1 MSADDKTIVY
11 GTEDLLTS
19 LCHSVTRVL
28 NVATQTK
35 IHYSAM
41 VQRITKIGLKPD
53 IGCFVL
59 FDGGF
64 SGLGGVELFFRGS
77 DGNLCQVHAQ
87 YGHAR
92 I

>member
-1 MSADDKTIVY
+1 MTPEERGVVY
-11 GTEDLLTS
+11 GTEDVLTS
-19 LCHSVTRVL
+19 LCNSVVRVL
-28 NVATQTK
+28 NVATQSK
-35 IHYSAM
+35 LHFSAM

-64 SGLGGVELFFRGS
+64 SGLVVLNF
-77 DGNLCQVHAQ
+77 DGDTALE
-87 YGHAR
+87 